1 MPGSGALWAMGRPHA
16 SILVRIVIRFVFR
29 FIGFFVLA
37 AAFVALLYDGTKT
50 IAADQISIT
59 PLEQIWAYLDATSLQ
74 RLKDAVSQSASV
86 WVWDSLFATVL
97 TAPAAL
103 VLAVLGA
110 LLMLIGRK
118 KRPLIGY
125 SR

>member
-1 MPGSGALWAMGRPHA
+1 
-16 SILVRIVIRFVFR
+16 VIRFVFR

>member
-1 MPGSGALWAMGRPHA
+1 M
-16 SILVRIVIRFVFR
+16 IRFVFR
-29 FIGFFVLA
+29 FVGLFVLA

-59 PLEQIWAYLDATSLQ
+59 PLEQIWTYLDAGSLQ
-74 RLKDAVSQSASV
+74 RLKETVSRHAPD
-86 WVWDSLFATVL
+86 WVWDRLFTTVL

-103 VLAVLGA
+103 VLAVFGA

-118 KRPLIGY
+118 KKPLIGY

>member
-1 MPGSGALWAMGRPHA
+1 M
-16 SILVRIVIRFVFR
+16 IRFVFR
-29 FIGFFVLA
+29 FVGLFVLA

-59 PLEQIWAYLDATSLQ
+59 PLEQIWTYLDAASLQ
-74 RLKDAVSQSASV
+74 RLKEAVSRHASA

-103 VLAVLGA
+103 VLAILGA
-110 LLMLIGRK
+110 LLMLIGRRK
-118 KRPLIGY
+118 KPLIGY